1 MQGEENLDMPKPSGI
16 EVRRRQEGDP
26 TGEKTMRTMIVSQG
40 LQPYRWSNQPGDTY
54 DAHYHSYSKV
64 IWVVRGDIIFKLPEL
79 EDEIMLEEG
88 DRLELPAEMV
98 HEAIVG
104 KKGVVCL
111 EAHH

>member
-1 MQGEENLDMPKPSGI
+1 MPKLGGI

-26 TGEKTMRTMIVSQG
+26 AGEKAIRTKFMSQG
-40 LQPYRWSNQPGDTY
+40 FQPYRWSNRAGDTY
-54 DAHYHSYSKV
+54 TAHSHSYSKV
-64 IWVVRGDIIFKLPEL
+64 IWVVRGDIIFKFPEL

-104 KKGVVCL
+104 KTGVVCL
-111 EAHH
+111 EAHR